1 MSSYIENIIEDKL
14 LNLHTAYVAKVLS
27 YSGGKATVQPLNMVK
42 QYGKVAQAPSIVK
55 NIPVV
60 RSARFKLNTTKI
72 EGVTVLTPT
81 EISKGDLVFCM
92 CADRDITEALKG
104 NMSTP
109 ALGHHSRSDSVVVG
123 IL

>member
-1 MSSYIENIIEDKL
+1 MSYIENIIEDKL

-27 YSGGKATVQPLNMVK
+27 YSEGKATVQPLNLIK
-42 QYGKVAQAPSIVK
+42 QYGKTAQAPAIVK

-60 RSARFKLNTTKI
+60 NSARYKLNTTTI
-72 EGVTVLTPT
+72 EGVAVLTPI
-81 EISKGDLVFCM
+81 EISKGDLVFCV
-92 CADRDITEALKG
+92 CADRDISQALKG

-109 ALGHHSRSDSVVVG
+109 ALGHHSRSDSVVIG